1 MGFITTTIVKNMFGQ
16 TYKKVIIVM
25 VVFNLSACSVV
36 GGLWYER
43 IDQFIANQFLESAN
57 FSNTQENYIRKATQE
72 FKYWNI
78 KNELPEYKKLL
89 LRFRLLDSETR
100 IGDIDEIYK
109 KGGVLGN
116 RSRNFFVPYLAE
128 LCKTLTNK
136 QIEEIE
142 IHFDG
147 LMEEKRFELGN
158 ETKNYQAALEKSFVR
173 FFRLLGVKLNDEQK
187 NAVRLLSSELE
198 DTRYQLINDRIKW
211 NQQFVTILVLR
222 QEKDFEQ
229 ILADHIN
236 SFSSEDKNTRTGINQ
251 ITAEILAS
259 LDEKQRA
266 RFQKRLGVF
275 VTSIDQILARQN

>member
-1 MGFITTTIVKNMFGQ
+1 MFGQ

-109 KGGVLGN
+109 KGVVLGN

-147 LMEEKRFELGN
+147 LMEERRFKLGN

-173 FFRLLGVKLNDEQK
+173 FFRLLRVKLNDEQK
-187 NAVRLLSSELE
+187 NTVRLLSSELE

-275 VTSIDQILARQN
+275 IASIDQILAREN

>member
-1 MGFITTTIVKNMFGQ
+1 MFGQ
-16 TYKKVIIVM
+16 AYKKVIIVM

-36 GGLWYER
+36 GGMWYER

-57 FSNTQENYIRKATQE
+57 FSTTQENYIRKATQE

-100 IGDIDEIYK
+100 VGEIDEIYE

-116 RSRNFFVPYLAE
+116 RSRNFFVPYLVE

-147 LMEEKRFELGN
+147 LMEERRFELGN

-173 FFRLLGVKLNDEQK
+173 FFRLLGVKLNNEQK
-187 NAVRLLSSELE
+187 NTVRLLSSGLE
-198 DTRYQLINDRIKW
+198 DARYQLINDRIKW

-275 VTSIDQILARQN
+275 VTSIDQILAREN

>member
-1 MGFITTTIVKNMFGQ
+1 MFGQ
-16 TYKKVIIVM
+16 AYKKVIIVV

-43 IDQFIANQFLESAN
+43 IDQFIANQFLEYAS

-89 LRFRLLDSETR
+89 LQFRLLDSETR
-100 IGDIDEIYK
+100 VGEIDEIYE

-116 RSRNFFVPYLAE
+116 RSRNFFVPYLVE

-173 FFRLLGVKLNDEQK
+173 FFRLLRVKLNDEQK

-198 DTRYQLINDRIKW
+198 DTRYQLIYDRIKW

-222 QEKDFEQ
+222 QEKDFEE
-229 ILADHIN
+229 ILADHIH
-236 SFSSEDKNTRTGINQ
+236 SLSSEDKNTRTAINQ

-275 VTSIDQILARQN
+275 ITSIDQILAREN

>member
-1 MGFITTTIVKNMFGQ
+1 MFEQ
-16 TYKKVIIVM
+16 AYKKVIIVM

-43 IDQFIANQFLESAN
+43 IDQFIANQFLEYAN
-57 FSNTQENYIRKATQE
+57 FSTAQENYIRKATQE

-100 IGDIDEIYK
+100 VGEIDEIYE

-116 RSRNFFVPYLAE
+116 RSRNFFVPYLVE

-147 LMEEKRFELGN
+147 LMEERRFKLGN
-158 ETKNYQAALEKSFVR
+158 ETKNYQATLEKSFVR

-187 NAVRLLSSELE
+187 NTVQLLSSELE

-211 NQQFVTILVLR
+211 DQQFVTILVLR

-229 ILADHIN
+229 ILTDHIN
-236 SFSSEDKNTRTGINQ
+236 SLSSEDKNTRTVINQ
-251 ITAEILAS
+251 VTAEILAS

-275 VTSIDQILARQN
+275 VTSIDQILAREN

>member
-1 MGFITTTIVKNMFGQ
+1 MFGQ
-16 TYKKVIIVM
+16 AYKKVIIIM

-36 GGLWYER
+36 GGMWYKR

-57 FSNTQENYIRKATQE
+57 FSTTQKNYIRKATQE

-89 LRFRLLDSETR
+89 LRFRLLDSETHV
-100 IGDIDEIYK
+100 GEIDEIYK
-109 KGGVLGN
+109 KGGALGN
-116 RSRNFFVPYLAE
+116 RSRNFFVPYLVE

-173 FFRLLGVKLNDEQK
+173 FFRLLGVKLSDEQK
-187 NAVRLLSSELE
+187 NTIRLLSSELE

-236 SFSSEDKNTRTGINQ
+236 SLSSEDKNTRTVINQ
-251 ITAEILAS
+251 VTAEIIAS
-259 LDEKQRA
+259 LDEKQRS
-266 RFQKRLGVF
+266 RLQKRLGVF
-275 VTSIDQILARQN
+275 VTSIDQLLAREN

>member
-1 MGFITTTIVKNMFGQ
+1 MFGQ
-16 TYKKVIIVM
+16 AYKKVIIVV

-43 IDQFIANQFLESAN
+43 IDQFIANQFLEYAS

-89 LRFRLLDSETR
+89 LQFRLLDSETR
-100 IGDIDEIYK
+100 VGEIDEIYE

-116 RSRNFFVPYLAE
+116 RSRNFFVPYLVE

-198 DTRYQLINDRIKW
+198 DTRYQLIYDRIKW

-222 QEKDFEQ
+222 QEKDFEE
-229 ILADHIN
+229 ILADHIH
-236 SFSSEDKNTRTGINQ
+236 SLSSEDKNTRTAINQ

-275 VTSIDQILARQN
+275 VTSIDQILAREN

>member
-1 MGFITTTIVKNMFGQ
+1 MFGQ
-16 TYKKVIIVM
+16 AYKKVIIVM

-43 IDQFIANQFLESAN
+43 IDQFIANQFLEYAN
-57 FSNTQENYIRKATQE
+57 FSIAQENYIRKATQE

-100 IGDIDEIYK
+100 VGEIDEIYE
-109 KGGVLGN
+109 KGDVLGN
-116 RSRNFFVPYLAE
+116 RSRNFFVPYLVE

-147 LMEEKRFELGN
+147 LIKEKRFELGN

-187 NAVRLLSSELE
+187 NTVRLLSSGLE

-229 ILADHIN
+229 ILAGHIN
-236 SFSSEDKNTRTGINQ
+236 SFSSEDKNTRTTINQ

-259 LDEKQRA
+259 LDEQQRA
-266 RFQKRLGVF
+266 RFQKRLGMF

>member
-1 MGFITTTIVKNMFGQ
+1 MFGQ
-16 TYKKVIIVM
+16 AYTKVIIVI

-57 FSNTQENYIRKATQE
+57 FSIAQENYIRKATQE

-89 LRFRLLDSETR
+89 LRFRLLDSATR
-100 IGDIDEIYK
+100 VGDIDEIYE
-109 KGGVLGN
+109 KGVVLGN

-128 LCKTLTNK
+128 LGKTLTNK
-136 QIEEIE
+136 QIEEIA

-147 LMEEKRFELGN
+147 LMEERKFELGT
-158 ETKNYQAALEKSFVR
+158 ETKDYQAAREKSFVR

-187 NAVRLLSSELE
+187 NTVRLLSSELE
-198 DTRYQLINDRIKW
+198 DTRYRLINDRIKW
-211 NQQFVTILVLR
+211 NQQFVTILVLK

-236 SFSSEDKNTRTGINQ
+236 SFSSEDKNTRTAINQ
-251 ITAEILAS
+251 ITVEILAS
-259 LDEKQRA
+259 LDAQQRA
-266 RFQKRLGVF
+266 RFQKRLRVF
-275 VTSIDQILARQN
+275 VASIDQILAKNLSV

>member
-1 MGFITTTIVKNMFGQ
+1 MFGQ
-16 TYKKVIIVM
+16 AYKKVIIVM

-43 IDQFIANQFLESAN
+43 IDQFIANQFLEYAN

-78 KNELPEYKKLL
+78 KNELSEYKKLL
-89 LRFRLLDSETR
+89 LRLRLLHSATR
-100 IGDIDEIYK
+100 VGEIDEIYE
-109 KGGVLGN
+109 KGDVLGN
-116 RSRNFFVPYLAE
+116 RSRNFFVPYLVE

-147 LMEEKRFELGN
+147 LMEERRFKLGN

-187 NAVRLLSSELE
+187 NTVRLLSSELE
-198 DTRYQLINDRIKW
+198 DTRYQLLNDRIKW

-229 ILADHIN
+229 ILTDHIN
-236 SFSSEDKNTRTGINQ
+236 SLSSEDKNTRTVINQ
-251 ITAEILAS
+251 VTAEILAS
-259 LDEKQRA
+259 LDEKQRL

>member
-1 MGFITTTIVKNMFGQ
+1 MFGQ

-43 IDQFIANQFLESAN
+43 IDQFIANQFLEYAS

-147 LMEEKRFELGN
+147 LMEERRFKLGN
-158 ETKNYQAALEKSFVR
+158 ETKNYQAALEKNFVR
-173 FFRLLGVKLNDEQK
+173 FFRLLRVKLNEEQK
-187 NAVRLLSSELE
+187 NTVRLLSSELE

-229 ILADHIN
+229 ILTDHIH
-236 SFSSEDKNTRTGINQ
+236 SLSSEDKNTRTAINQ

-275 VTSIDQILARQN
+275 VASIDQILAREN

>member
-1 MGFITTTIVKNMFGQ
+1 MFGQ
-16 TYKKVIIVM
+16 AYKKVIIVM

-43 IDQFIANQFLESAN
+43 IDQFIANQFLEYAN
-57 FSNTQENYIRKATQE
+57 FSIAQENYIRKATQE

-100 IGDIDEIYK
+100 VGEIDEIYE
-109 KGGVLGN
+109 KGVVLGN

-147 LMEEKRFELGN
+147 LMEERRFKLGN

-187 NAVRLLSSELE
+187 NTVRLLSSELE

-229 ILADHIN
+229 ILTDHIN
-236 SFSSEDKNTRTGINQ
+236 SLSSEDKNTRTVINQ
-251 ITAEILAS
+251 VTAEILAS

-275 VTSIDQILARQN
+275 VTSIDQILAREN

>member
-1 MGFITTTIVKNMFGQ
+1 MFGQ
-16 TYKKVIIVM
+16 AYKKVIIVI

-43 IDQFIANQFLESAN
+43 IDQFIANQFLEYAS
-57 FSNTQENYIRKATQE
+57 FSNTQENYIRQATQE

-89 LRFRLLDSETR
+89 LRLRLLDSETR
-100 IGDIDEIYK
+100 VGEIDEIYE

-116 RSRNFFVPYLAE
+116 RSRNFFVPYLVE

-147 LMEEKRFELGN
+147 LMEERRFKLGN

-187 NAVRLLSSELE
+187 NTVQLLSSGLE

-236 SFSSEDKNTRTGINQ
+236 SFSSEDKNTRTAINQ

-275 VTSIDQILARQN
+275 VASIDQILAREN

>member
-1 MGFITTTIVKNMFGQ
+1 MFGQ

-89 LRFRLLDSETR
+89 LQFRLLDSETR
-100 IGDIDEIYK
+100 VGKIDEIYE
-109 KGGVLGN
+109 KGGMLGN
-116 RSRNFFVPYLAE
+116 RSRNFFVPYLVE

-142 IHFDG
+142 IHFAG

>member
-1 MGFITTTIVKNMFGQ
+1 MFGQ

-147 LMEEKRFELGN
+147 LMEERRFKLGN

-173 FFRLLGVKLNDEQK
+173 FFRLLRVKLNDEQK
-187 NAVRLLSSELE
+187 NTVRLLSSELE

-275 VTSIDQILARQN
+275 IASIDQILAREN

>member
-1 MGFITTTIVKNMFGQ
+1 MFGQ
-16 TYKKVIIVM
+16 AYTKVIIVI

-100 IGDIDEIYK
+100 VGEIDEIYE

-116 RSRNFFVPYLAE
+116 RSRNFFVPYLVE

-147 LMEEKRFELGN
+147 LMEERRFKLGN

-173 FFRLLGVKLNDEQK
+173 FFRLLGVKLNNEQK
-187 NAVRLLSSELE
+187 NTVRLLSSGLE
-198 DTRYQLINDRIKW
+198 DARYQLINDRIKW

-275 VTSIDQILARQN
+275 VTSIDQILAREN

>member
-1 MGFITTTIVKNMFGQ
+1 MFGQ
-16 TYKKVIIVM
+16 AYKKVIIIM
-25 VVFNLSACSVV
+25 VVFNLFACSVV
-36 GGLWYER
+36 GGMWYER

-57 FSNTQENYIRKATQE
+57 FSTTQENYIRKATQE

-78 KNELPEYKKLL
+78 KNELPKYKKLL

-100 IGDIDEIYK
+100 VSEIDEIYEQ
-109 KGGVLGN
+109 GIVLGN

-147 LMEEKRFELGN
+147 LMEERRFKLGN
-158 ETKNYQAALEKSFVR
+158 ETKNYQAALEKSFIR
-173 FFRLLGVKLNDEQK
+173 FFRLLRVKLNDEQK
-187 NAVRLLSSELE
+187 NTIRLLSSELE

-222 QEKDFEQ
+222 QEKYFEQ
-229 ILADHIN
+229 ILTDHIN
-236 SFSSEDKNTRTGINQ
+236 SLSSEDKNTRTAINQ

-275 VTSIDQILARQN
+275 VTSIDQLLAREN

>member
-1 MGFITTTIVKNMFGQ
+1 MFGQ

-147 LMEEKRFELGN
+147 LMEERRFKLGN

-173 FFRLLGVKLNDEQK
+173 FFRLLRVKLNDEQK
-187 NAVRLLSSELE
+187 NTVRLLSSELE

-229 ILADHIN
+229 ILTDHIH
-236 SFSSEDKNTRTGINQ
+236 SLSSEDKNTRTAINQ

>member
-1 MGFITTTIVKNMFGQ
+1 
-16 TYKKVIIVM
+16 M

-43 IDQFIANQFLESAN
+43 IDQFIANQFLEYAN

-100 IGDIDEIYK
+100 VGEIDEIYE

-116 RSRNFFVPYLAE
+116 RSRNFFVPYLVE

-187 NAVRLLSSELE
+187 NTVRLLSSELE

-229 ILADHIN
+229 ILTDHIN
-236 SFSSEDKNTRTGINQ
+236 SLSSEDKNTRTVINQ
-251 ITAEILAS
+251 VTAEILAS

-275 VTSIDQILARQN
+275 VTSIDQILAREN